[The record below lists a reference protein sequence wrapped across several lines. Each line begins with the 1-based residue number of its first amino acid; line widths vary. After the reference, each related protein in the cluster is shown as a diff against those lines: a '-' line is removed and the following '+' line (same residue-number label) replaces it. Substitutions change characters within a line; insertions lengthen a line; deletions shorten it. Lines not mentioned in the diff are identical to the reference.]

1 MERKLITVAEFECLS
16 PAEQDAAFEA
26 SIVWDLK
33 DAPPGLVERARARVE
48 QRIAQEEAAESRVC
62 LSRLCESQAR
72 VDEEQR

>member
-1 MERKLITVAEFECLS
+1 MGGKLRSVERKLITVAEFECLS

-48 QRIAQEEAAESRVC
+48 QRIAQEERQPTE
-62 LSRLCESQAR
+62 
-72 VDEEQR
+72 